1 MSQAKVKYHYSDFA
15 YAKYPTGYSKKIKP
29 LLHLA
34 NIFVSFFFVECG
46 LSPLTGAGI
55 EMWTILN
62 VVGRRSLINKQ
73 SSCTYNKLT
82 KAQQT

>member
-46 LSPLTGAGI
+46 LSPLIGAGI
-55 EMWTILN
+55 EM
-62 VVGRRSLINKQ
+62 
-73 SSCTYNKLT
+73 
-82 KAQQT
+82 